1 MAREPTEMELRV
13 ARALLDDNLR
23 QINENDRKRYG
34 DNYRETIDDRG
45 WDGQDDH
52 IKRIYLSYARAAIRA
67 MREPTDE
74 MLTCGYAAGYAAD
87 DGVDEVTEVLAEIVY
102 TAMIRAASPKEK

>member
-1 MAREPTEMELRV
+1 MTRDPTEMELRV
-13 ARALLDDNLR
+13 AKTLEKYRALEPQHSD
-23 QINENDRKRYG
+23 Y
-34 DNYRETIDDRG
+34 IDA
-45 WDGQDDH
+45 
-52 IKRIYLSYARAAIRA
+52 ARAAIRA